1 MKRFTAISISLCVLS
16 LTAFAQ
22 WMPQRDSDE
31 ARKQGADR
39 INAAKVAFFTQ
50 QLDLTV
56 DEAQKFWPVYN
67 EYNKEVDAARDEL
80 RKANMTMNNPE
91 KKSDELRAA
100 LKSYSDSQKKEAQ
113 LTEQYINKLLKILPV
128 EKVAKVFTA
137 EEMFRMQLLYQFR
150 QGGPGA
156 PGAPGA
162 PGSNHGGNQGGNQG
176 GSNNNQNGGRR
187 WAPWQQQQQQSQPQS
202 SK

>member
-162 PGSNHGGNQGGNQG
+162 PGSNHGGNQGG
-176 GSNNNQNGGRR
+176 SNNNQNGGRR

>member
-91 KKSDELRAA
+91 KKADELRAA

-162 PGSNHGGNQGGNQG
+162 PGSNHGGNQGG
-176 GSNNNQNGGRR
+176 SNNNQNGGRR